1 MKKWLI
7 LLLMPLSY
15 ATLRAQDPHFSQ
27 FFASPLTLNPALTG
41 KFDGLYRIA
50 GNYRNQW
57 PTINN
62 AFTTATLSVDT
73 RIMANRLPDN
83 DDWGIGFIALTDQQ
97 ASGVLDQ
104 NYFSFSTAYHK
115 GLDEDGYHQL
125 SIGFQ
130 GTYAASRLDGTK
142 VNLGDE
148 LAPDGTWTVPS
159 NDPFA
164 NKVFQA
170 HYFDFNSGILYNGST
185 SDRNNFYIGGSLYHI
200 NRPRQSFDQ
209 DDGVNYYLPMR
220 WTVHA
225 GGHFPIA
232 DNAALYMSAL
242 HQSQAGAQENLVGA
256 AIALNANDD
265 WFVNP
270 TNVYIGAWVR
280 FGDAIL
286 PYVSLE
292 FDGLQLGI
300 SYDTNISPL
309 KTASDSR
316 GGIEVSL
323 IYIKK
328 PSDPNK
334 RHLNCPKF

>member
-1 MKKWLI
+1 MKKWLTLLPLI
-7 LLLMPLSY
+7 LCFC
-15 ATLRAQDPHFSQ
+15 TILRAQDPHFSQ

-41 KFDGLYRIA
+41 KFDGLYRIS

-62 AFTTATLSVDT
+62 AFTTATISADT
-73 RIMANRLPDN
+73 RILTNRLPDN
-83 DDWGIGFIALTDQQ
+83 DDWGIGVLGLTDQQ
-97 ASGVLDQ
+97 ADGVLNQ
-104 NYFSFSTAYHK
+104 NYFSLSTAYHK

-130 GTYAASRLDGTK
+130 GTYASSRLDGTK

-164 NKVFQA
+164 NRVFQL
-170 HYFDFNSGILYNGST
+170 HYFDFNTGVLYNGST

-200 NRPRQSFDQ
+200 NRPRESFD
-209 DDGVNYYLPMR
+209 DANYLLPMR

-232 DNAALYMSAL
+232 DNASVYVSAL
-242 HQSQAGAQENLVGA
+242 HQSQAGASENVAGA

-265 WFVNP
+265 WFINP
-270 TNVYIGAWVR
+270 TNVYVGAWVR

-286 PYVSLE
+286 PYVSME
-292 FDGLQLGI
+292 FQGLQIGL

-309 KTASDSR
+309 KTASNSR

>member
-7 LLLMPLSY
+7 FLLAFFSFV
-15 ATLRAQDPHFSQ
+15 TLRAQDPHFSQ

-62 AFTTATLSVDT
+62 AFTTATLSFDT
-73 RIMANRLPDN
+73 RILENRLPDN
-83 DDWGIGFIALTDQQ
+83 DDWGIGFLALTDQQ
-97 ASGVLDQ
+97 ADGALKD
-104 NYFSFSTAYHK
+104 NYFSASTAYHK

-125 SIGFQ
+125 SVGFQ
-130 GTYAASRLDGTK
+130 GTYAGSRLDGTK
-142 VNLGDE
+142 VTLGDE
-148 LAPDGTWTVPS
+148 LAPDGTWSIPS

-164 NKVFQA
+164 NRVFSL
-170 HYFDFNSGILYNGST
+170 HYFDFNTGILYNGST
-185 SDRNNFYIGGSLYHI
+185 SDRNNFYIGASLYHI
-200 NRPRQSFDQ
+200 NQPKESFD
-209 DDGVNYYLPMR
+209 DANYLLPRR

-225 GGHFPIA
+225 GGHFPIS
-232 DNAALYMSAL
+232 DNTALYLSAL
-242 HQSQAGAQENLVGA
+242 HQSQAGATENVAGA
-256 AIALNANDD
+256 ALALNANDD
-265 WFVNP
+265 WFINP
-270 TNVYIGAWVR
+270 TNVYVGAWVR
-280 FGDAIL
+280 FGDAFI

-292 FDGLQLGI
+292 FAGLQFGL
-300 SYDTNISPL
+300 SYDTNISQL
-309 KTASDSR
+309 KTASNSR
-316 GGIEVSL
+316 GGVELSI

>member
-1 MKKWLI
+1 MKKWLTLLPLI
-7 LLLMPLSY
+7 LCFC
-15 ATLRAQDPHFSQ
+15 TILRAQDPHFSQ
-27 FFASPLTLNPALTG
+27 FFSSPLTLNPALTG

-62 AFTTATLSVDT
+62 AFTTATISADT
-73 RIMANRLPDN
+73 RILTNRLPDN
-83 DDWGIGFIALTDQQ
+83 DDWGIGVLGLTDQQ
-97 ASGVLDQ
+97 ADGVLNQ
-104 NYFSFSTAYHK
+104 NYFSLSTAYHK

-130 GTYAASRLDGTK
+130 GTYASSRLDGTK

-164 NKVFQA
+164 NRVFQL
-170 HYFDFNSGILYNGST
+170 HYFDFNTGILYNGST

-200 NRPRQSFDQ
+200 NRPRESFD
-209 DDGVNYYLPMR
+209 DANYLLPMR

-232 DNAALYMSAL
+232 DNASVYVSAL
-242 HQSQAGAQENLVGA
+242 HQSQAGASENVAGA

-265 WFVNP
+265 WFINP
-270 TNVYIGAWVR
+270 TNVYVGAWVR

-286 PYVSLE
+286 PYVSME
-292 FDGLQLGI
+292 FQGLQIGL

-309 KTASDSR
+309 KTASNSR

>member
-7 LLLMPLSY
+7 SSLLLSLFCS
-15 ATLRAQDPHFSQ
+15 ALRAQDPHFSQ

-62 AFTTATLSVDT
+62 AFTTATISADT
-73 RIMANRLPDN
+73 RILGDRIPEN
-83 DDWGIGFIALTDQQ
+83 DDFGIGILGLTDQQ
-97 ASGVLDQ
+97 ADGVLNQ
-104 NYFSFSTAYHK
+104 NYLSLSTAYHK

-130 GTYAASRLDGTK
+130 ATYASSRLDGTK

-148 LAPDGTWTVPS
+148 LAPDGTWSVPS

-164 NKVFQA
+164 NRVFQL
-170 HYFDFNSGILYNGST
+170 HYFDFNTGVLYNGST

-200 NRPRQSFDQ
+200 NRPRESFD
-209 DDGVNYYLPMR
+209 DANYYLPMR
-220 WTVHA
+220 WTIHA

-232 DNAALYMSAL
+232 DNASVYLSAL
-242 HQSQAGAQENLVGA
+242 HQSQAGANETVAGA

-265 WFVNP
+265 WYVNP
-270 TNVYIGAWVR
+270 TNVYVGAWVR

-286 PYVSLE
+286 PYISME
-292 FDGLQLGI
+292 FSGLQIGL

-309 KTASDSR
+309 KTASNSR

>member
-1 MKKWLI
+1 MKKLLI
-7 LLLMPLSY
+7 LLPLVFCLR
-15 ATLRAQDPHFSQ
+15 TLRAQDPHFSQ

-62 AFTTATLSVDT
+62 AFQTATLSVDT
-73 RIMANRLPDN
+73 RILANRIPEN
-83 DDWGIGFIALTDQQ
+83 DDWGIGFLALSDQQ
-97 ASGVLDQ
+97 ADGVLKD
-104 NYFSFSTAYHK
+104 NYFSASTAYHK

-130 GTYAASRLDGTK
+130 GTYANSRLDGTK
-142 VNLGDE
+142 VTLGDE
-148 LAPDGTWTVPS
+148 LAPDGTWSIPS

-164 NKVFQA
+164 NRVFST
-170 HYFDFNSGILYNGST
+170 HYFDANTGILYNGST
-185 SDRNNFYIGGSLYHI
+185 SDRNNFYIGASLYHI
-200 NRPRQSFDQ
+200 NQPKESFNDA
-209 DDGVNYYLPMR
+209 NYFLARR
-220 WTVHA
+220 WTIHA

-232 DNAALYMSAL
+232 DNAAIYLSAL
-242 HQSQAGAQENLVGA
+242 HESQAGANETVAGA
-256 AIALNANDD
+256 AVALNANDD
-265 WFVNP
+265 WFTNP
-270 TNVYIGAWVR
+270 TNVYVGAWVR
-280 FGDAIL
+280 FGDAFI

-292 FDGLQLGI
+292 FAGLQFGL
-300 SYDTNISPL
+300 SYDTNISQL
-309 KTASDSR
+309 KTASNSR
-316 GGIEVSL
+316 GGVEFSL